1 VTERQ
6 EFERADVDRQNVER
20 ADVTDVERRDEGP
33 LRDAFAAL
41 ARDTRRR
48 AAVPDFD
55 AMLARARAEASA
67 PARGPRPPS
76 AVAWARPE
84 RWLALAAAAAVATL
98 LLVDGSSRADRE
110 FERVV
115 GSWTDVVN
123 AGALR
128 SPTEGLLRTPGLD
141 LGSVPTFGSWPG
153 SSLPGLDLRPAAA
166 DTRDPRRDS

>member
-1 VTERQ
+1 MTERQ
-6 EFERADVDRQNVER
+6 EFERPDVDRQ
-20 ADVTDVERRDEGP
+20 DEGP
-33 LRDAFAAL
+33 LRDAFRAL

-55 AMLARARAEASA
+55 AMLERARSEAGRRTIAEGSDTPGPAPPVSSA
-67 PARGPRPPS
+67 GS
-76 AVAWARPE
+76 WARPE

-115 GSWTDVVN
+115 GSWTDAVA

-141 LGSVPTFGSWPG
+141 LGSVPTFGGWSG
-153 SSLPGLDLRPAAA
+153 SSLPGLDVRPVAA
-166 DTRDPRRDS
+166 DTRDPGRDS